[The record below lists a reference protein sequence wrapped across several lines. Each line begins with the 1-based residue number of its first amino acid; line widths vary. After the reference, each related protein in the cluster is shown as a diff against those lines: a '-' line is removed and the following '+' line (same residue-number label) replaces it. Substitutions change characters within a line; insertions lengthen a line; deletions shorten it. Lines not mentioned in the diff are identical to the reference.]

1 MLGIRAQVLQKRARE
16 EFPLRHLNVPISR
29 RLVAGML
36 LAGGLVTTLASPG
49 CSQTPPVRSRVRV
62 RDFGARGDGRSDDTA
77 AFQAAHDSLAGGGV
91 IEVDPG
97 TYRVSRVD
105 ISNRNVQIALA
116 DGATL
121 RKLGDAGVEARGIF
135 VIENLQDANFE
146 LRGGRVD
153 LNGEGPMG
161 IGQPGRLRNVYA
173 ALTVPSVK
181 AISGPANAAIYALRS
196 THIGVT
202 GTTIENSGESGILLR
217 NCSDTLVEGCSFR
230 NLAGYGVEWSMVS
243 INQDNGR
250 GPMPDRARNH
260 VRNCHFEDLDDY
272 GLGSGNGVGAGG
284 GGSGAGWVRDY
295 SITDCTFLRCQAD
308 INFEFYPGSGVIG
321 LELARL
327 RSQNARQE
335 GFGLVGVRDS
345 VISDLQILNP
355 GAAPTAALG
364 PNWPSIQG
372 GSLSSDFAGVRLIR
386 VQVTDDRDGIIH
398 AGNDGEIARGTRIF
412 RAGSAGF
419 VEANVG
425 AFIGVR
431 GANPEGVCYVGR
443 IVRVVSPVEAEL
455 DLPAGATVRG
465 ASYAY
470 GGACREGLRLFHG
483 TSASIEDCRIEAG
496 IESGLPGEPPAAG
509 IRIENMRDPVSIE
522 RSVVAAPR
530 GSRRV
535 PVGIDLIRSRLS
547 GSPQVTG
554 FARSMI
560 ARE

>member
-1 MLGIRAQVLQKRARE
+1 MSSLK
-16 EFPLRHLNVPISR
+16 VPVSR
-29 RLVAGML
+29 RLVTGML
-36 LAGGLVTTLASPG
+36 LTGCLITQLASPG
-49 CSQTPPVRSRVRV
+49 CSQTPAVGPRVKV
-62 RDFGARGDGRSDDTA
+62 RDFGARGDGRADDTA
-77 AFQAAHDSLAGGGV
+77 AFQAAHDSLAGGGI

-105 ISNRNVQIALA
+105 IANRDIQIVLA
-116 DGATL
+116 EGATL

-135 VIENLQDANFE
+135 VIENLQNANFV
-146 LRGGRVD
+146 LRGGHVD

-161 IGQPGRLRNVYA
+161 IGQPGRLRNIYA
-173 ALTVPSVK
+173 PLTIPAVK

-196 THIGVT
+196 THISVI
-202 GTTIENSGESGILLR
+202 GTSIENSAESGVLLR
-217 NCSDTLVEGCSFR
+217 NCSDTLVDGCSFR
-230 NLAGYGVEWSMVS
+230 NLAAYGVEWSMVS
-243 INQDNGR
+243 INADNGR
-250 GPMPDRARNH
+250 GPMPDRSRNH
-260 VRNCHFEDLDDY
+260 VRNCRFEDLDDY
-272 GLGSGNGVGAGG
+272 GLGSGNGVGVGG

-327 RSQNARQE
+327 RSQSARQS

-345 VISDLQILNP
+345 LISDLQILNP
-355 GAAPTAALG
+355 GAAPAAALG

-372 GSLSSDFAGVRLIR
+372 GSLSSDFEGVRLRR
-386 VQVTDDRDGIIH
+386 VQVIDDRDGLIH
-398 AGNDGEIARGTRIF
+398 TGNDGEIARGTRMF
-412 RAGSAGF
+412 RAASAAF
-419 VEANVG
+419 AESNVG
-425 AFIGVR
+425 AFIGIR

-443 IVRVVSPVEAEL
+443 IVRVLSPVEAEL
-455 DLPAGATVRG
+455 DLPAGANVRG
-465 ASYAY
+465 ATYAY
-470 GGACREGLRLFHG
+470 GGACREGLRLYHG

-496 IESGLPGEPPAAG
+496 MESGLPGEPPAAG
-509 IRIENMRDPVSIE
+509 IRIENMRDPVQID

-535 PVGIDLIRSRLS
+535 PVGIDLIRSRVS

-560 ARE
+560 ARQ